1 MKMKRLLI
9 VVSMLAVMFSLASCS
24 NEVPKPFEYD
34 DSQIVI
40 DTMYQF
46 QNYVNVSDEYADYYL
61 NDGTDFEKSAVKGI
75 KQAQDTDN
83 VGAFEDFSP
92 YVYATS
98 INLSGVDYSIVN
110 STDSVS
116 VTVLNR
122 AENRDVEIT
131 IIYKENP
138 DYYIKLDQYTQGLND
153 PEAMQYLLETY
164 NMTVEDYKSAVEQ
177 QLASDGVY
185 KYLPTEM
192 VVTAVYSK
200 GELLKQA
207 AGNTVIGMG
216 TVFVVLIFISFI
228 ISLFKFLPAIFAKK
242 PKLEESGKS
251 DKKDSESVKTSA
263 PVVSAPAASDNLMND
278 AELVAVI
285 TAAIYAAS
293 ESTGCTV
300 TSKDK
305 LVVRSIRKVRR

>member
-24 NEVPKPFEYD
+24 NELPKPFEYD

-61 NDGTDFEKSAVKGI
+61 IDGTDFEKSAIKGI

-138 DYYIKLDQYTQGLND
+138 NYYIKLDQYTQGLND
-153 PEAMQYLLETY
+153 PEAMQYLLESY

-216 TVFVVLIFISFI
+216 TVFVVLIFISCI
-228 ISLFKFLPAIFAKK
+228 IALL
-242 PKLEESGKS
+242 PKLTGLITNIGKKKEEP
-251 DKKDSESVKTSA
+251 VKEA
-263 PVVSAPAASDNLMND
+263 PKAAPAVAATPAVEEELVDDL
-278 AELVAVI
+278 ELVAVI
-285 TAAIYAAS
+285 SAAIAAY
-293 ESTGCTV
+293 TG
-300 TSKDK
+300 TSSDGF
-305 LVVRSIRKVRR
+305 VVRSIKRSDRNKWKKA